1 MSDVHSGAG
10 PCYIVDASGQAY
22 IPVVAGPGCT
32 APPGSEPLGNFCFG
46 YQSEQGW
53 VSQPYI
59 VGYSYAV
66 MPTGNEGSNMV
77 MVPVLQ
83 PDDSASL
90 HAGGV
95 HTTDNH
101 QTPEVAAASPVP
113 MPPPAPTGTDTGSTT
128 PSVAPFDAS
137 FGTPTSAAASIVR
150 GPQGGQGPCLW
161 ASPEH
166 GVTPGPVWVVS
177 DSQYTSMDT
186 GVRQDPNINTAMPS
200 THRTRPEGSR
210 RTSRADRRRRGQLR
224 HLAAAAEQRAL
235 EAKQA
240 AEEAERLAAERAR
253 KLTMM
258 TQAAQL
264 STPTTQKTEEEI
276 PKVVAAA
283 PPMPVKT
290 RASAQSSRSDECHS
304 DSTEA
309 SAGPERECPAPK
321 VVKEKAVVAK
331 SKQEQPQ
338 VSGALAAHKAK
349 VAWVPPPARV
359 ETPPER
365 VTAKVLLRAYRA
377 AGAALFPRQPK
388 AKKGKKA
395 TEPKTKQAKQRKS
408 AEAPEAAPAIT
419 EEAPRCDHAV
429 EEETKD
435 AAPAP
440 VQHQEEPA
448 DPPADLRKEESKPQM
463 HDLGDAISEAVLA
476 ELAQDLLDETEST
489 LASSRGGFL
498 AEDGTVCSE
507 DAPSSEAGD
516 GKSMDVMHSM
526 MLGSALLSGSAPR
539 LQLLLWQMSRH

>member
-22 IPVVAGPGCT
+22 VPVVAGPGCT
-32 APPGSEPLGNFCFG
+32 PPPGSEPFANFCFG

-66 MPTGNEGSNMV
+66 MPAGNEGSDMM
-77 MVPVLQ
+77 MVPILQ
-83 PDDSASL
+83 SDDSASL
-90 HAGGV
+90 QSGGV

-101 QTPEVAAASPVP
+101 RTPEAAAASPLP
-113 MPPPAPTGTDTGSTT
+113 TPTPSPTGADKGDASAYARFDGS
-128 PSVAPFDAS
+128 FDAS
-137 FGTPTSAAASIVR
+137 AAAAAGIVR

-166 GVTPGPVWVVS
+166 GVTPSPLWVVS
-177 DSQYTSMDT
+177 DSQYTNGDT
-186 GVRQDPNINTAMPS
+186 GVRQDPNLNPPVPS
-200 THRTRPEGSR
+200 SHRARPEGSR

-235 EAKQA
+235 EAKKA

-253 KLTMM
+253 KLNKVTHS
-258 TQAAQL
+258 TQT
-264 STPTTQKTEEEI
+264 STPPPQKIEKEI
-276 PKVVAAA
+276 PEPIAVA
-283 PPMPVKT
+283 PMPVK
-290 RASAQSSRSDECHS
+290 SSPSGQSSRSDECHS

-309 SAGPERECPAPK
+309 SAGPDRERPAPK
-321 VVKEKAVVAK
+321 LAKEKAVVTK
-331 SKQEQPQ
+331 SKEPTQL
-338 VSGALAAHKAK
+338 SGALAAHKAK

-365 VTAKVLLRAYRA
+365 VAAKVLLRAYRN

-395 TEPKTKQAKQRKS
+395 PEPKTKQPKKRQS
-408 AEAPEAAPAIT
+408 AEAPAEVVVIADQEPQPEPAL
-419 EEAPRCDHAV
+419 EK
-429 EEETKD
+429 ETQN
-435 AAPAP
+435 AEPAP
-440 VQHQEEPA
+440 VSTPREEQPGEA
-448 DPPADLRKEESKPQM
+448 PSELRKEESKPQM

-498 AEDGTVCSE
+498 AEDGTVCSD
-507 DAPSSEAGD
+507 DAQCSEAGD
-516 GKSMDVMHSM
+516 GKSVDVMHSM